1 MTKISQYQVKILRLK
16 YFRRCKQHPPI
27 FRFFLFAR
35 NATMSLHSSSK
46 YCVNCLLITQ
56 LSSVCTCP
64 NP

>member
-46 YCVNCLLITQ
+46 
-56 LSSVCTCP
+56 
-64 NP
+64 